1 MLIEAAG
8 TASKAAVN
16 AFEIIMSGGRA
27 MPSKKSTRYVKIKKS

>member
-16 AFEIIMSGGRA
+16 AFEIIMSGGEGYA
-27 MPSKKSTRYVKIKKS
+27 LQKEYQVCEN